1 MEIQKIIYGNDRI
14 CKAIIKGDSDNE
26 YVTSIDGDSGITW
39 CTCPWW
45 VLNKRIKTCKHILYL
60 LDNLEYDK
68 MKPTKRFKNFLSECL
83 TIDTLMGS
91 GFPVG
96 SITALFGQSGQG
108 KTLLTAQLALSCIKN
123 LDKDVIVIETEGNRE
138 QDYLELLLKF
148 AGRFGLTEEEICKRI
163 HFYTVMGDLQDK
175 AIFSLL
181 GLIGYKAELDAS
193 KKGDKFT
200 VTYKEVKPKL
210 KDELLKDVGLIIVDS
225 LTKPIKVSVGH
236 KTQNLPARA
245 NLIGRFFDRLYQM
258 AYKFDIAVIVVHH
271 ACHDISTKTLI
282 KEKGIV
288 NYTDVEIGDK
298 VLALDKNGN
307 RIWSNVEKIHVYD
320 YDGEMIHIHGKSMS
334 QLVTPNHRVMW
345 LDYKGRIRYKEAENI
360 SNSGFNIPKSSTIS
374 QIPLTK
380 DYLVVLSEKY
390 PKEFLQGWYLAEGYL
405 DKENSKRSRWGCRF
419 CLNRNDLEWVET
431 PLDTMGIP
439 HWRSKEEQN
448 EIQLGISRKSIYEDY
463 KKFGRLAYNKVIPDD
478 IIESYNNEQLLSLL
492 GGYLLGDG
500 SKCATTGTW
509 NYTTTSMK
517 LVESLIK
524 LCTKVGY
531 SINYNTRPSRAKTL
545 PRQVNDFRESYYGYI
560 RTNNKGWGYPSR
572 VNYNDK
578 VWCLTTEHGNFI
590 VIRDGQV
597 SFSGNSVDPLKWGR
611 DFGKTYG
618 GDEVWYNSKYILQLI
633 DSDMS
638 SRAKYGKT
646 ARRVLLLKHPYN
658 TTNGE
663 LFPVNL
669 KEDWGFCD
677 ED

>member
-271 ACHDISTKTLI
+271 A
-282 KEKGIV
+282 
-288 NYTDVEIGDK
+288 
-298 VLALDKNGN
+298 
-307 RIWSNVEKIHVYD
+307 
-320 YDGEMIHIHGKSMS
+320 
-334 QLVTPNHRVMW
+334 
-345 LDYKGRIRYKEAENI
+345 
-360 SNSGFNIPKSSTIS
+360 
-374 QIPLTK
+374 
-380 DYLVVLSEKY
+380 
-390 PKEFLQGWYLAEGYL
+390 
-405 DKENSKRSRWGCRF
+405 
-419 CLNRNDLEWVET
+419 
-431 PLDTMGIP
+431 
-439 HWRSKEEQN
+439 
-448 EIQLGISRKSIYEDY
+448 
-463 KKFGRLAYNKVIPDD
+463 
-478 IIESYNNEQLLSLL
+478 
-492 GGYLLGDG
+492 
-500 SKCATTGTW
+500 
-509 NYTTTSMK
+509 
-517 LVESLIK
+517 
-524 LCTKVGY
+524 
-531 SINYNTRPSRAKTL
+531 
-545 PRQVNDFRESYYGYI
+545 
-560 RTNNKGWGYPSR
+560 
-572 VNYNDK
+572 
-578 VWCLTTEHGNFI
+578 
-590 VIRDGQV
+590 
-597 SFSGNSVDPLKWGR
+597 SVDPLKWGR

-633 DSDMS
+633 DSDMTA
-638 SRAKYGKT
+638 RAKFGKS
-646 ARRVLLLKHPYN
+646 ARRVQLLKHPYN
-658 TTNGE
+658 AATGVLYT
-663 LFPVNL
+663 VNL

-677 ED
+677 EE